1 LPQKG
6 NDLLDLKIKTVKYQ
20 ESAEMKKGHS
30 TSGSVTI
37 SIQGSTSSSIILP
50 SVPVNTI
57 ICSSKLSNV
66 SNQSKNTNKDGNLE
80 VFLSDLLKIFAEIIY
95 FKIQKYPRLNCT
107 NISSLSEAKWL
118 KNSACQLIKFVQ
130 IKH

>member
-1 LPQKG
+1 MPQKG

-20 ESAEMKKGHS
+20 ESAEIKKGHS

-57 ICSSKLSNV
+57 ICSSKFSNV

-95 FKIQKYPRLNCT
+95 FKIQKYPRL
-107 NISSLSEAKWL
+107 
-118 KNSACQLIKFVQ
+118 VR
-130 IKH
+130 